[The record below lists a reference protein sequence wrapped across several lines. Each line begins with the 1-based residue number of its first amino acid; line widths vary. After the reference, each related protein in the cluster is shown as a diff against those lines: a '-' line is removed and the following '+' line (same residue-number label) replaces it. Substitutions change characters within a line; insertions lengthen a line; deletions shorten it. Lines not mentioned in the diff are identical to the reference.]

1 MDPSLATALEGLRDI
16 HLPAPVSFWPLAPGW
31 WALAALSSMAVVA
44 GVTAW
49 RRHRR
54 SVRRHALREL
64 AALEARFGA
73 EQQPVELAVSL
84 ATLIRRVALRVSTQ
98 AGVAS
103 LHGESWVA
111 FLTEGAKSDAR
122 SSQIARELLQTAY
135 GCERAAAGTPRE
147 WLAFTRSWIREV
159 A

>member
-1 MDPSLATALEGLRDI
+1 VDPKLAAALEGLRDI

-31 WALAALSSMAVVA
+31 WALAAFALMGTVA
-44 GVTAW
+44 LVTAW
-49 RRHRR
+49 RRHRA

-64 AALEARFGA
+64 AALEARFAA
-73 EQQPVELAVSL
+73 EQRPVDLAVSL
-84 ATLIRRVALRVSTQ
+84 ATLIRRVALRVAKQ

-111 FLTEGAKSDAR
+111 FLTEGARDAR
-122 SSQIARELLQTAY
+122 SPQIARDLLQTAY
-135 GCERAAAGTPRE
+135 GGERAAAGEPRE